1 MRNASGVI
9 TLSTST
15 STTALKLNYREQ
27 GRAPEY
33 RAGGVERDFFIF
45 ITAHYYNF
53 YACRKK
59 IPVEDDGERSLNLI
73 NPILIVATVLGR
85 DCTHVTS
92 CIENGVHPEEN
103 NLSPTNY
110 LNYARVLLELS

>member
-1 MRNASGVI
+1 VLPNTVREGLNAIFLFLLPPI
-9 TLSTST
+9 TT
-15 STTALKLNYREQ
+15 
-27 GRAPEY
+27 
-33 RAGGVERDFFIF
+33 IF
-45 ITAHYYNF
+45 T
-53 YACRKK
+53 RVVKK